1 MRFTKHFS
9 AIVFIAGP
17 IAAQSTPDL
26 YSILPID
33 LTASVTLP
41 VETVSTGSSCP
52 TVTEVTESCAT
63 CPVPQC
69 LTVSTLTQS
78 CGCPTPVLTE
88 YLSIPCKNPCARV
101 GCSTSY
107 TVIPGEESCD
117 ATGGGT
123 ATVTASATVTGS
135 TIVTATST
143 GASGTATGS
152 ASGTASG
159 ASTSAASSSA
169 TPNAAR
175 RLGVP
180 FKFW

>member
-1 MRFTKHFS
+1 MRFTKQFS
-9 AIVFIAGP
+9 AVVFIVGP
-17 IAAQSTPDL
+17 IAAQSTSDL

-69 LTVSTLTQS
+69 LTVSTVTQS

-117 ATGGGT
+117 GTGSGT
-123 ATVTASATVTGS
+123 ATVTASGTVTGS
-135 TIVTATST
+135 TVATATST
-143 GASGTATGS
+143 GASGTGTGS
-152 ASGTASG
+152 ATGTGSG
-159 ASTSAASSSA
+159 ASTSAAPSSA

>member
-1 MRFTKHFS
+1 MKFTKQFS

-17 IAAQSTPDL
+17 IAAQSTSDL

-41 VETVSTGSSCP
+41 VETDGTGSACP

-88 YLSIPCKNPCARV
+88 YVSIPCRNPCARV

-107 TVIPGEESCD
+107 TIIPGEESCGG
-117 ATGGGT
+117 TGSGT
-123 ATVTASATVTGS
+123 ATVTASVTGS
-135 TIVTATST
+135 TTVTATST
-143 GASGTATGS
+143 ETLGTETGAATETG
-152 ASGTASG
+152 SG
-159 ASTSAASSSA
+159 ASTLTASSSP

>member
-1 MRFTKHFS
+1 MKFTKQFS

-17 IAAQSTPDL
+17 TAAQSTSDL

-41 VETVSTGSSCP
+41 VESGGTASACP

-88 YLSIPCKNPCARV
+88 YVSIPCRNPCARV

-107 TVIPGEESCD
+107 TIIPGEESCGG
-117 ATGGGT
+117 TGGSGT
-123 ATVTASATVTGS
+123 ATVTASVTRSTTVAVTSTETPGTGS
-135 TIVTATST
+135 GAATET
-143 GASGTATGS
+143 G
-152 ASGTASG
+152 SG
-159 ASTSAASSSA
+159 ASTSAASSSP

>member
-1 MRFTKHFS
+1 MKFTKQLS
-9 AIVFIAGP
+9 AIAFIAAP
-17 IAAQSTPDL
+17 IAAQSTSDL

-33 LTASVTLP
+33 LTASMTLP
-41 VETVSTGSSCP
+41 VETDIPDTSCP
-52 TVTEVTESCAT
+52 TVTEVTGSCAS
-63 CPVPQC
+63 CPAPQC

-88 YLSIPCKNPCARV
+88 YRSIPCRDPCARV

-107 TVIPGEESCD
+107 TVVPGEESCD
-117 ATGGGT
+117 GAGSGT
-123 ATVTASATVTGS
+123 ANATSPVTESTTVTAASTETPGTGTVSPTETG
-135 TIVTATST
+135 
-143 GASGTATGS
+143 
-152 ASGTASG
+152 SG